1 MEMKKNM
8 VQISSLFYVLII
20 FRFIFLVT
28 TNSAVSIL
36 CKRNS
41 HCPKYMCSPPLH
53 QECIRNMCMCL

>member
-1 MEMKKNM
+1 M